1 MHRSTIYS
9 IGHGHKTI
17 KEFIAELKSFDIQ
30 YLIDV
35 RTSPYS
41 KWAPQFNKETIK
53 EWLPKD
59 IKYTYFGDSMGGK
72 PQNNACYDKD
82 GYLDYQK
89 MAEIPTFQAGLN
101 RLVDANNLH
110 LNVAIMCTE
119 SDPAQ
124 CHRSKLIGRELFFRH
139 EIDVS
144 HILENGKTIS
154 QSSIMTELT
163 DGQWLER
170 NLFDNNDNNNG
181 PYFKSCKAYKNI
193 DSYPE
198 DYTMIYD

>member
-1 MHRSTIYS
+1 MIYS

-17 KEFIAELKSFDIQ
+17 EEFIAEIKSFDIQ

-59 IKYTYFGDSMGGK
+59 IKYTYFGDSIGGK

-101 RLVDANNLH
+101 RLVDANNQH
-110 LNVAIMCTE
+110 LIVAIMCTE
-119 SDPAQ
+119 SDPSQ
-124 CHRSKLIGRELFFRH
+124 CHRSKLIGRELYFKYD
-139 EIDVS
+139 ITVL
-144 HILENGKTIS
+144 HIIGVKKTIS
-154 QSSIMTELT
+154 QPVIMMNLT
-163 DGQWLER
+163 KERWLPCS
-170 NLFDNNDNNNG
+170 LLKDASLNG
-181 PYFKSCKAYKNI
+181 EQLTYFKSRKPYNKDFNNEYN
-193 DSYPE
+193 D
-198 DYTMIYD
+198 D